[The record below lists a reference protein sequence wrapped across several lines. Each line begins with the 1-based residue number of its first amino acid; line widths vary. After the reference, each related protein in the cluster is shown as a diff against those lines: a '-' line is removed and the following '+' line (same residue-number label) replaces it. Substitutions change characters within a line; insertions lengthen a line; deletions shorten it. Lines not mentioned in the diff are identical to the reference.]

1 MAHTAVRV
9 AAGVALV
16 LAAAALAGC
25 AQSIDSLVRDNLA
38 DEVEQAQDTLWEY
51 RDQIARDPEAAVAG
65 LDFLAD
71 ARAGAV
77 DGAGPY
83 TLVDLRSA
91 ADKTTLTL
99 VVRGGATTGGGMWA
113 EQAYALTCV
122 DVVFPRAVD
131 EIRVEEAACADIP
144 DIPDVRSYEE
154 IVPFGELEVRE
165 TVTAEDY
172 PPPICQCHSGGDC
185 DCPGG

>member
-9 AAGVALV
+9 VAGIALV
-16 LAAAALAGC
+16 LTAAALAGC
-25 AQSIDSLVRDNLA
+25 AQSIDSLARDNLA
-38 DEVEQAQDTLWEY
+38 DDVEHAQDALWEF
-51 RDQIARDPEAAVAG
+51 RDQIARDPEAAVTG
-65 LDFLAD
+65 LDFVAD

-77 DGAGPY
+77 DGASTY
-83 TLVDLRSA
+83 TLVDLGSA
-91 ADKTTLTL
+91 ADDATLTI

-122 DVVFPRAVD
+122 DFVFPRAVD
-131 EIRVEEAACADIP
+131 EIRVEEAACADIL
-144 DIPDVRSYEE
+144 DVLDVRSDEE
-154 IVPFGELEVRE
+154 IVPFRELEVRE
-165 TVTAEDY
+165 AVTAADY